1 MMHVHLVPA
10 APTAEPQV
18 LDLLKQA
25 AIRLQRKGLSQ
36 WQNWLEP
43 SPSDLEWIKE
53 GFAAKEFYFIQNTDN
68 EILGAIRI
76 LTEDLLYWGE
86 QAEQALYIHSLTVLG
101 KYAGQGIGQGIIDQV
116 ADQAAQSGCK
126 WLRLDCNAGNSALC
140 DYYEKQGF
148 KQVGVRVFDDFS
160 CNLYQR
166 KV

>member
-10 APTAEPQV
+10 DPTAEPEV

-25 AIRLQRKGLSQ
+25 AIRLQGKGLSQ

-43 SPSDLEWIKE
+43 SPSDLDWIKE

-86 QAEQALYIHSLTVLG
+86 QAEKALYIHSLTVLG

-126 WLRLDCNAGNSALC
+126 WLRLDCNAGNPVLC